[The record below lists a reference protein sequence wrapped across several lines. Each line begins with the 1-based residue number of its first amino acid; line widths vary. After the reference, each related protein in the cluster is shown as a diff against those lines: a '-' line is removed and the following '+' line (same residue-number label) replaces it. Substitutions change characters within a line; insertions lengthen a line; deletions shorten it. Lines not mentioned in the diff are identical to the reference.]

1 MNVGNQRMIKVGI
14 VGAAGYAAGELI
26 RVLLNHP
33 QAEIVFANS
42 GSNAGNLFSDVHEG
56 LLGDTDFRFTDE
68 LPFEK
73 IDVLFICLGHGKSEE
88 FLKNNPVPANVKIID
103 FAQDF
108 RIAAPG
114 NDYVY
119 GLPETHRS
127 LIAKV
132 QHVANPGC
140 FATCIQLALLP
151 LAKAGVLKGDVVIN
165 AITGS
170 TGAGVKPQPTTHFSW
185 RNGNMSVYKVFTHQH
200 LLEINQSIREFQPDF
215 GGDLD
220 FVPYRGDFA
229 RGIFTTVFMR
239 TGLSQEEID
248 KCYSMYAGEP
258 FTHYVS
264 RDIDLKQVVN
274 TNRALVHAQ
283 KYGDRLLVTS
293 VIDNLLKGAAG
304 QAVENMNIMF
314 GIAEDAGLKLK
325 AAAF

>member
-1 MNVGNQRMIKVGI
+1 MIKVGI

-26 RVLLNHP
+26 RLLVNHP
-33 QAEIVFANS
+33 DAEIVFAHS
-42 GSNAGNLFSDVHEG
+42 GSNAGNLFADVHEG
-56 LLGDTDFRFTDE
+56 LLGETDLTFSSE
-68 LPFEK
+68 LLLDK
-73 IDVLFICLGHGKSEE
+73 IDVLFICLGHGKSAE
-88 FLKNNPVPANVKIID
+88 FLANNKVPDSVRIVD

-119 GLPETHRS
+119 GLPEIHRS
-127 LIAKV
+127 AIAGA

-151 LAKAGVLKGDVVIN
+151 LAKIGALNGDVVIN

-170 TGAGVKPQPTTHFSW
+170 TGAGVKPQATTHFSW
-185 RNGNMSVYKVFTHQH
+185 RNNNMSVYKVFTHQH
-200 LLEINQSIREFQPDF
+200 LHEIKQSIAELQPEF
-215 GGDLD
+215 GGELD

-239 TGLSQEEID
+239 TPLEQEEID
-248 KCYSMYAGEP
+248 AAFAMYDGEP
-258 FTHYVS
+258 FTHYIA

-314 GIAEDAGLKLK
+314 GLPETAGLRLK
-325 AAAF
+325 ASAF

>member
-56 LLGDTDFRFTDE
+56 LLGDTDLRFTDE

-88 FLKNNPVPANVKIID
+88 FFKNNPVPANVKIID

-127 LIAKV
+127 LIAKA

>member
-1 MNVGNQRMIKVGI
+1 M
-14 VGAAGYAAGELI
+14 
-26 RVLLNHP
+26 
-33 QAEIVFANS
+33 
-42 GSNAGNLFSDVHEG
+42 
-56 LLGDTDFRFTDE
+56 
-68 LPFEK
+68 
-73 IDVLFICLGHGKSEE
+73 
-88 FLKNNPVPANVKIID
+88 
-103 FAQDF
+103 
-108 RIAAPG
+108 
-114 NDYVY
+114 
-119 GLPETHRS
+119 
-127 LIAKV
+127 
-132 QHVANPGC
+132 
-140 FATCIQLALLP
+140 
-151 LAKAGVLKGDVVIN
+151 
-165 AITGS
+165 
-170 TGAGVKPQPTTHFSW
+170 
-185 RNGNMSVYKVFTHQH
+185 FTHQH

>member
-1 MNVGNQRMIKVGI
+1 MVKVGI

-26 RVLLNHP
+26 RILVNHP

-42 GSNAGNLFSDVHEG
+42 ASNAGNLFSDVHEG
-56 LLGDTDFRFTDE
+56 LFGDTDMRFTDE
-68 LPFEK
+68 LPLDK
-73 IDVLFICLGHGKSEE
+73 IDVLFICLGHGKSAE
-88 FLKNNPVPANVKIID
+88 FLGKHSVPAGVKIID

-127 LIAKV
+127 LIAGA

-151 LAKAGVLKGDVVIN
+151 LAKAGALNGDVVIN
-165 AITGS
+165 ALTGS
-170 TGAGVKPQPTTHFSW
+170 TGAGVKPQATTHFSW
-185 RNGNMSVYKVFTHQH
+185 RNGNISVYKVFCHQH
-200 LLEINQSIREFQPDF
+200 LLEINQSIKELQPDF
-215 GGDLD
+215 AGELD

-239 TGLSQEEID
+239 TSLTQEEID
-248 KCYSMYAGEP
+248 SCYAMYDDEP
-258 FTHYVS
+258 FTHYIQH
-264 RDIDLKQVVN
+264 DIDLKQVVN

-314 GIAEDAGLKLK
+314 GLPETEGLKLK

>member
-88 FLKNNPVPANVKIID
+88 FLKNNPVPTNVKIID

-127 LIAKV
+127 LIAKA

>member
-88 FLKNNPVPANVKIID
+88 FLKNNPVPANVKITD

-127 LIAKV
+127 LIAKA

-283 KYGDRLLVTS
+283 KYGGRLLVTS

>member
-1 MNVGNQRMIKVGI
+1 MIKVGI

-56 LLGDTDFRFTDE
+56 LLGDTDLRFTDE

-127 LIAKV
+127 LIAKA

-151 LAKAGVLKGDVVIN
+151 LAKMPAGGFIVLGILC
-165 AITGS
+165 AI
-170 TGAGVKPQPTTHFSW
+170 W
-185 RNGNMSVYKVFTHQH
+185 R
-200 LLEINQSIREFQPDF
+200 
-215 GGDLD
+215 
-220 FVPYRGDFA
+220 
-229 RGIFTTVFMR
+229 
-239 TGLSQEEID
+239 
-248 KCYSMYAGEP
+248 
-258 FTHYVS
+258 
-264 RDIDLKQVVN
+264 
-274 TNRALVHAQ
+274 
-283 KYGDRLLVTS
+283 
-293 VIDNLLKGAAG
+293 
-304 QAVENMNIMF
+304 
-314 GIAEDAGLKLK
+314 
-325 AAAF
+325 AAAAKRKEYLKKEARDTLTVHYQKEADREP

>member
-119 GLPETHRS
+119 GLPETHRP
-127 LIAKV
+127 LIAKA

-151 LAKAGVLKGDVVIN
+151 LAKAGV
-165 AITGS
+165 
-170 TGAGVKPQPTTHFSW
+170 
-185 RNGNMSVYKVFTHQH
+185 
-200 LLEINQSIREFQPDF
+200 
-215 GGDLD
+215 
-220 FVPYRGDFA
+220 
-229 RGIFTTVFMR
+229 
-239 TGLSQEEID
+239 
-248 KCYSMYAGEP
+248 
-258 FTHYVS
+258 
-264 RDIDLKQVVN
+264 
-274 TNRALVHAQ
+274 
-283 KYGDRLLVTS
+283 
-293 VIDNLLKGAAG
+293 
-304 QAVENMNIMF
+304 
-314 GIAEDAGLKLK
+314 
-325 AAAF
+325 

>member
-1 MNVGNQRMIKVGI
+1 MIKVGI

-26 RVLLNHP
+26 RLLVNHP
-33 QAEIVFANS
+33 DAEIVFAHS
-42 GSNAGNLFSDVHEG
+42 GSNAGNLFADVHEG
-56 LLGDTDFRFTDE
+56 LLGETDLTFSSE
-68 LPFEK
+68 LLLNK
-73 IDVLFICLGHGKSEE
+73 IDVLFICLGHGKSAE
-88 FLKNNPVPANVKIID
+88 FLANNKVPDNVRIID

-119 GLPETHRS
+119 GLPEIHRS
-127 LIAKV
+127 AIAGA

-151 LAKAGVLKGDVVIN
+151 LAKIGALNGDVVIN

-170 TGAGVKPQPTTHFSW
+170 TGAGVKPQATTHFSW
-185 RNGNMSVYKVFTHQH
+185 RNNNMSVYKVFTHQH
-200 LLEINQSIREFQPDF
+200 LHEIKQSIAELQPEFD
-215 GGDLD
+215 GELD

-239 TGLSQEEID
+239 TPLEQEEIEAAFA
-248 KCYSMYAGEP
+248 MYDGEP
-258 FTHYVS
+258 FTHYIA

-314 GIAEDAGLKLK
+314 GLPETAGLRLK
-325 AAAF
+325 ASAF

>member
-1 MNVGNQRMIKVGI
+1 MIKVGI

-56 LLGDTDFRFTDE
+56 LLGDTDLRFTDE

-88 FLKNNPVPANVKIID
+88 FLKNNPVPENVKIID

-119 GLPETHRS
+119 GLPETHRA
-127 LIAKV
+127 LIAKAR
-132 QHVANPGC
+132 HVANPGC

-239 TGLSQEEID
+239 TELSQEEID
-248 KCYSMYAGEP
+248 NCYSMYAGEP

>member
-1 MNVGNQRMIKVGI
+1 MIKVGI

-26 RVLLNHP
+26 RLLVNHP
-33 QAEIVFANS
+33 DAEIVFAHS
-42 GSNAGNLFSDVHEG
+42 GSNAGNLFADVHEG
-56 LLGDTDFRFTDE
+56 LLGETDLTFSSE
-68 LPFEK
+68 LLLDK
-73 IDVLFICLGHGKSEE
+73 IDVLFICLGHGKSAE
-88 FLKNNPVPANVKIID
+88 FLANNKVPDNVRIID

-119 GLPETHRS
+119 GLPEIHRS
-127 LIAKV
+127 AIAGA

-151 LAKAGVLKGDVVIN
+151 LAKIGALNGDVVIN

-170 TGAGVKPQPTTHFSW
+170 TGAGVKPQATTHFSW
-185 RNGNMSVYKVFTHQH
+185 RNNNMSVYKVFTHQH
-200 LLEINQSIREFQPDF
+200 LHEIKQSIAELQPEF
-215 GGDLD
+215 GGELD

-239 TGLSQEEID
+239 TPLEQEEID
-248 KCYSMYAGEP
+248 AAFAMYDGEP
-258 FTHYVS
+258 FTHYIA

-314 GIAEDAGLKLK
+314 GLPETAGLRLK
-325 AAAF
+325 ASAF

>member
-1 MNVGNQRMIKVGI
+1 MIKVGI

-26 RVLLNHP
+26 RLLVNHP
-33 QAEIVFANS
+33 DAEIVFAHS
-42 GSNAGNLFSDVHEG
+42 GSNAGNLFADVHEG
-56 LLGDTDFRFTDE
+56 LLGETDLTFSSE
-68 LPFEK
+68 LLLDK
-73 IDVLFICLGHGKSEE
+73 IDVLFICLGHGKSAE
-88 FLKNNPVPANVKIID
+88 FLANNKVPDSVRIID

-119 GLPETHRS
+119 GLPEIHRS
-127 LIAKV
+127 AIAGA

-151 LAKAGVLKGDVVIN
+151 LAKIGALNGDVVIN

-170 TGAGVKPQPTTHFSW
+170 TGAGVKPQATTHFSW
-185 RNGNMSVYKVFTHQH
+185 RNNNMSVYKVFTHQH
-200 LLEINQSIREFQPDF
+200 LHEIKQSIAELQPEF
-215 GGDLD
+215 GGELD

-239 TGLSQEEID
+239 TPLEQEEID
-248 KCYSMYAGEP
+248 AAFAMYDGEP
-258 FTHYVS
+258 FTHYIA

-314 GIAEDAGLKLK
+314 GLPETAGLRLK
-325 AAAF
+325 ASAF

>member
-1 MNVGNQRMIKVGI
+1 MVKVGI

-26 RVLLNHP
+26 RILVNHP

-42 GSNAGNLFSDVHEG
+42 ASNAGNLFSDVHEG
-56 LLGDTDFRFTDE
+56 LLGDTDMRFTDE
-68 LPFEK
+68 LPLDK
-73 IDVLFICLGHGKSEE
+73 IDVLFICLGHGKSAE
-88 FLKNNPVPANVKIID
+88 FLGKHPVPAGVKIID

-119 GLPETHRS
+119 GLPETHRF
-127 LIAKV
+127 LIAGA

-151 LAKAGVLKGDVVIN
+151 LAKAGALNGDVVIN
-165 AITGS
+165 ALTGS
-170 TGAGVKPQPTTHFSW
+170 TGAGVKPQATTHFSW
-185 RNGNMSVYKVFTHQH
+185 RNGNISVYKVFCHQH
-200 LLEINQSIREFQPDF
+200 LLEINQSIKELQPDF
-215 GGDLD
+215 AGELD

-239 TGLSQEEID
+239 TSLTQEEID
-248 KCYSMYAGEP
+248 SCYAMYDGEP
-258 FTHYVS
+258 FTHYI
-264 RDIDLKQVVN
+264 RHDIDLKQVVN

-314 GIAEDAGLKLK
+314 GLPETEGLKLK

>member
-1 MNVGNQRMIKVGI
+1 MIKVGI

-26 RVLLNHP
+26 RLLVNHP
-33 QAEIVFANS
+33 DAEIVFAHS
-42 GSNAGNLFSDVHEG
+42 GSNAGNLFADVHEG
-56 LLGDTDFRFTDE
+56 LLGETDLTFSSE
-68 LPFEK
+68 LLLNK
-73 IDVLFICLGHGKSEE
+73 IDVLFICLGHGKSAE
-88 FLKNNPVPANVKIID
+88 FLANNKVPDNVRIVD

-119 GLPETHRS
+119 GLPEIHRS
-127 LIAKV
+127 AIAGA

-151 LAKAGVLKGDVVIN
+151 LAKIGALNGDVVIN

-170 TGAGVKPQPTTHFSW
+170 TGAGVKPQATTHFSW
-185 RNGNMSVYKVFTHQH
+185 RNNNMSVYKVFTHQH
-200 LLEINQSIREFQPDF
+200 LHEIKQSIAELQPEF
-215 GGDLD
+215 GGELD

-239 TGLSQEEID
+239 TPLEQEEID
-248 KCYSMYAGEP
+248 AAFAMYDGEP
-258 FTHYVS
+258 FTHYIA

-314 GIAEDAGLKLK
+314 GLPETAGLRLK
-325 AAAF
+325 ASAF

>member
-1 MNVGNQRMIKVGI
+1 MVRAGI

-26 RVLLNHP
+26 RLLLNHP
-33 QAEIVFANS
+33 DVEIAFANS

-56 LLGDTDFRFTDE
+56 LLGETDMRFTDS
-68 LPFEK
+68 LVFDG
-73 IDVLFICLGHGKSEE
+73 IDVLFVCLGHGKSAE
-88 FLKNNPVPANVKIID
+88 FLKSHPVPDSVKIID

-108 RIAAPG
+108 RIAAPD
-114 NDYVY
+114 NDYIY
-119 GLPETHRS
+119 GLPEIHRAQ
-127 LIAKV
+127 IAGAR
-132 QHVANPGC
+132 HVANPGC

-151 LAKAGVLKGDVVIN
+151 LAKAGALKGDIVVN
-165 AITGS
+165 ALTGS
-170 TGAGVKPQPTTHFSW
+170 TGAGVKPQATTHFSW
-185 RNGNMSVYKVFTHQH
+185 RNGNISVYKVFTHQH
-200 LLEINQSIREFQPDF
+200 LLEINQSIKELQPGF
-215 GGDLD
+215 EGELD

-239 TGLSQEEID
+239 TSLSQEEID
-248 KCYSMYAGEP
+248 ECYSVYAGEP
-258 FTHYVS
+258 FTHYVQ

-293 VIDNLLKGAAG
+293 VVDNLLKGAAG

-314 GIAEDAGLKLK
+314 GLDETEGLRLK

>member
-56 LLGDTDFRFTDE
+56 LLGDTDLRFTDE

-88 FLKNNPVPANVKIID
+88 FRKNNPVPANVKIID

-127 LIAKV
+127 LIAKA

>member
-1 MNVGNQRMIKVGI
+1 MIKVGI

-26 RVLLNHP
+26 RLLVNHP
-33 QAEIVFANS
+33 DAEIIFAHS
-42 GSNAGNLFSDVHEG
+42 GSNAGNLFADVHEG
-56 LLGDTDFRFTDE
+56 LLGETDLTFSSE
-68 LPFEK
+68 LLLNK
-73 IDVLFICLGHGKSEE
+73 IDVLFICLGHGKSAE
-88 FLKNNPVPANVKIID
+88 FLANNKVPDNVRIID

-119 GLPETHRS
+119 GLPEIHRS
-127 LIAKV
+127 AIAGA

-151 LAKAGVLKGDVVIN
+151 LAKIGALNGDVVIN

-170 TGAGVKPQPTTHFSW
+170 TGAGVKPQATTHFSW
-185 RNGNMSVYKVFTHQH
+185 RNNNMSVYKVFTHQH
-200 LLEINQSIREFQPDF
+200 LHEIKQSIAELQPEFD
-215 GGDLD
+215 GELD

-239 TGLSQEEID
+239 TPLEQEEIEAAFA
-248 KCYSMYAGEP
+248 MYDGEP
-258 FTHYVS
+258 FTHYIA

-314 GIAEDAGLKLK
+314 GLPETAGLRLK
-325 AAAF
+325 ASAF

>member
-1 MNVGNQRMIKVGI
+1 MVKAGI

-26 RVLLNHP
+26 RILVNHP
-33 QAEIVFANS
+33 QVEIVFALS

-56 LLGDTDFRFTDE
+56 LLGETDMKFTDT
-68 LPFEK
+68 LALDK
-73 IDVLFICLGHGKSEE
+73 IDVLFICLGHGKSAE
-88 FLKNNPVPANVKIID
+88 FLEKNPVPNNVKIVD

-119 GLPETHRS
+119 GLPETHRAEIS
-127 LIAKV
+127 KA

-151 LAKAGVLKGDVVIN
+151 LAKAGALKGDVVIN
-165 AITGS
+165 ALTGS
-170 TGAGVKPQPTTHFSW
+170 TGAGVKPQATTHFSW
-185 RNGNMSVYKVFTHQH
+185 RNGNISVYKVFTHQH
-200 LLEINQSIREFQPDF
+200 LLEINQSIKEFQPDF
-215 GGDLD
+215 SGELD

-239 TGLSQEEID
+239 TELSQEQID
-248 KCYSMYAGEP
+248 ECYSMYAQEP
-258 FTHYVS
+258 FTHYIS
-264 RDIDLKQVVN
+264 KDIDLKQVVN

-314 GIAEDAGLKLK
+314 GLPETEGLKLK

>member
-56 LLGDTDFRFTDE
+56 LLGDTDLRFTDE

-103 FAQDF
+103 VAQDF

-127 LIAKV
+127 LIAKA

>member
-1 MNVGNQRMIKVGI
+1 MGKIRVGI
-14 VGAAGYAAGELI
+14 IGAAGYTAGELMRI
-26 RVLLNHP
+26 LKHHP
-33 QAEIVFANS
+33 EAEVVFAQS
-42 GSNAGNLFSDVHEG
+42 GSNAGNPVWLVHQDLIGE
-56 LLGDTDFRFTDE
+56 TSMAFCDE
-68 LPFEK
+68 ADLVAA
-73 IDVLFICLGHGKSEE
+73 DVLFLCSGHGKSKS
-88 FLKNNPVPANVKIID
+88 FVHSIQDKFHGRIID
-103 FAQDF
+103 LSNDF
-108 RIAAPG
+108 RLAADAG
-114 NDYVY
+114 DFVY
-119 GLPETHRS
+119 GLPEAFRDEIRGASH
-127 LIAKV
+127 I
-132 QHVANPGC
+132 ANPGC

>member
-1 MNVGNQRMIKVGI
+1 MIKVGI

-26 RVLLNHP
+26 RLLVNHP
-33 QAEIVFANS
+33 DAEIVFAHS
-42 GSNAGNLFSDVHEG
+42 GSNAGNLFADVHEG
-56 LLGDTDFRFTDE
+56 LLGETDLTFSSE
-68 LPFEK
+68 LLLDK
-73 IDVLFICLGHGKSEE
+73 IDVLFICLGHGKSAE
-88 FLKNNPVPANVKIID
+88 FLANNKVPDNVRIID

-119 GLPETHRS
+119 GLPEIHRS
-127 LIAKV
+127 AIAGA

-151 LAKAGVLKGDVVIN
+151 LAKIGALNGDVVIN

-170 TGAGVKPQPTTHFSW
+170 TGAGVKPQATTHFSW
-185 RNGNMSVYKVFTHQH
+185 RNNNMSVYKVFTHQH
-200 LLEINQSIREFQPDF
+200 LHEIKQSIAELQPEF
-215 GGDLD
+215 GGELD

-239 TGLSQEEID
+239 TPLEQEEID
-248 KCYSMYAGEP
+248 AAFAMYDGEP
-258 FTHYVS
+258 FTHYIS

-314 GIAEDAGLKLK
+314 GLPETAGLRLK
-325 AAAF
+325 ASAF

>member
-1 MNVGNQRMIKVGI
+1 MTLGISLPMLVGEPLLTYRFGRVQETVHKAVSKGVRITV
-14 VGAAGYAAGELI
+14 GYA
-26 RVLLNHP
+26 LLLLVVGVVR
-33 QAEIVFANS
+33 EWLSLGTVFGA
-42 GSNAGNLFSDVHEG
+42 
-56 LLGDTDFRFTDE
+56 
-68 LPFEK
+68 
-73 IDVLFICLGHGKSEE
+73 
-88 FLKNNPVPANVKIID
+88 PVG
-103 FAQDF
+103 
-108 RIAAPG
+108 RW
-114 NDYVY
+114 
-119 GLPETHRS
+119 
-127 LIAKV
+127 
-132 QHVANPGC
+132 
-140 FATCIQLALLP
+140 ALLP